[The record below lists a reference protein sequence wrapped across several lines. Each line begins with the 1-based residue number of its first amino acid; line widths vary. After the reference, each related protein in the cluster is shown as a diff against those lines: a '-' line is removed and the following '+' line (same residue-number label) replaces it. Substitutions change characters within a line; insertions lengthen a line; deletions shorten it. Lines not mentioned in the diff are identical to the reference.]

1 MKSITI
7 LGAGESGFGAAML
20 AHHKGFNVFVSDI
33 NKINEDRKS
42 EMIKKSIMFEEE
54 NHSFDRIKL
63 SDFVIKS
70 PGISNSSEIILKIKS
85 SGIPIISEIEFASN
99 YSNSFKI
106 CITGTNGKTT
116 TTKLIYHILERA
128 GLDVGLAGNIGDS
141 FSKMLLSGDK
151 DIYVLEISSFQLDD
165 IKKFRPN
172 ISVITNIIED
182 HLDRYENDFGKY
194 VDAKMKIAKN
204 QKSSDYLIYN
214 CDDKIL
220 LEALTVNKLEVNK
233 IPIGIN
239 TKRQNQITLDKK
251 ILYNKKKTIK
261 NKGSAIFIHLTK
273 DYKPT
278 AGCIAL
284 SKKNFLV
291 LSKLLDKKSK
301 ILI

>member
-7 LGAGESGFGAAML
+7 LGAGESGFGAALL
-20 AHHKGFNVFVSDI
+20 AHHIGLMYLYQFK
-33 NKINEDRKS
+33 NKINEDKKS

-54 NHSFDRIKL
+54 NHSFDKIKL

-70 PGISNSSEIILKIKS
+70 PGISNSSEIISKIKS
-85 SGIPIISEIEFASN
+85 FGIPIVSELNLQVNIQIHLRFVLL
-99 YSNSFKI
+99 
-106 CITGTNGKTT
+106 GLMGKQLQQNLSTH
-116 TTKLIYHILERA
+116 TKKA

-194 VDAKMKIAKN
+194 VDAKIKIAKN

-214 CDDKIL
+214 SDDK
-220 LEALTVNKLEVNK
+220 N
-233 IPIGIN
+233 
-239 TKRQNQITLDKK
+239 
-251 ILYNKKKTIK
+251 
-261 NKGSAIFIHLTK
+261 FIRGT
-273 DYKPT
+273 
-278 AGCIAL
+278 
-284 SKKNFLV
+284 
-291 LSKLLDKKSK
+291 KSK
-301 ILI
+301 QT

>member
-20 AHHKGFNVFVSDI
+20 AHHMGFNVFVSDL
-33 NKINEDRKS
+33 NKINEDKKS

-54 NHSFDRIKL
+54 NHSFDKIKL

-85 SGIPIISEIEFASN
+85 FGIPIISEIEFASN

-106 CITGTNGKTT
+106 CVTGTNGKTT
-116 TTKLIYHILERA
+116 TTKLIYHILKKA

-182 HLDRYENDFGKY
+182 HMDRYENDFGKY
-194 VDAKMKIAKN
+194 VDAKIKIAKN

-214 CDDKIL
+214 CDDKVL
-220 LEALTVNKLEVNK
+220 LEALRVNKLEVNK

-251 ILYNKKKTIK
+251 ILYNKKKTIMI
-261 NKGSAIFIHLTK
+261 NTDEFALKGRHNLLNAMAAITVS
-273 DYKPT
+273 D
-278 AGCIAL
+278 
-284 SKKNFLV
+284 
-291 LSKLLDKKSK
+291 LLK
-301 ILI
+301 IDNDIIRESL